1 MPTQHSGNLY
11 CPLPE
16 KRTTAEL
23 VGAQSNLEMDG
34 YEAQMTAVAEPLA
47 AAKREFTSTLIEFPK
62 RKNNNEAEW
71 RDAVRER
78 VRAARERRDGGA
90 EETEKPIESRVEA
103 AKQKAAAMSAA
114 SATVVNLKPNVENR
128 PATKLIARALERV
141 ERSRQI
147 HHSNGTAVALAP
159 VFEPQEEMPAPKLQ
173 AAPKPAP
180 VALVPPPAE
189 IEAKSKPAPRKI
201 EMPPLENCLD
211 YLPKTAENVAA
222 YKVETTIKS
231 FETIEVGAPG
241 ASKKEP
247 RKLPMISEAEADQFI
262 ESQMRVSA
270 ATPQKKPSPRSGG
283 VVEQEIA
290 PRVRESAETEIVED
304 YAPLGLRFVAGLLD
318 FALCAGLTAGLFAL
332 FAPAGYFS
340 AEKFGFASFL
350 TVLAVFAV
358 VKFVYL
364 TAALVLT
371 ETTVAG
377 RFFSLRT
384 VHAEDG
390 SAPTIFEA
398 ALNTLGYLVSLALLG
413 AGLISI
419 LLSTERRAAHDLLSG
434 TVVIREN

>member
-1 MPTQHSGNLY
+1 MPTQHSGGLY

-23 VGAQSNLEMDG
+23 PAPS
-34 YEAQMTAVAEPLA
+34 AEPNLDTSSFEA
-47 AAKREFTSTLIEFPK
+47 PVAAGAESPTAAKREFTSTLIEFPK
-62 RKNNNEAEW
+62 RKNNESEW

-78 VRAARERRDGGA
+78 VRAVRQRRDGGSGA
-90 EETEKPIESRVEA
+90 EEIEKPIESRVEA
-103 AKQKAAAMSAA
+103 AKQKAAAISAA
-114 SATVVNLKPNVENR
+114 SATVINLKPNVENR

-147 HHSNGTAVALAP
+147 HHSAETAALAP
-159 VFEPQEEMPAPKLQ
+159 VFEPQEIPVAPKLQ

-180 VALVPPPAE
+180 VTLVPPPAE
-189 IEAKSKPAPRKI
+189 IQAKPKPVPRKI
-201 EMPPLENCLD
+201 EMPPLENSLD
-211 YLPKTAENVAA
+211 YLPKTENSTSL
-222 YKVETTIKS
+222 KVETTFKS
-231 FETIEVGAPG
+231 LETVEVAAPR
-241 ASKKEP
+241 KEP
-247 RKLPMISEAEADQFI
+247 RKLPMISDADADKFI

-283 VVEQEIA
+283 IVEQEIA
-290 PRVRESAETEIVED
+290 PRVRETEETEIVED
-304 YAPLGLRFVAGLLD
+304 YAPLGLRFIAGLLD
-318 FALCAGLTAGLFAL
+318 FALCAVLTAVLFAL
-332 FAPAGYFS
+332 FAPTGYFADKFSLAS
-340 AEKFGFASFL
+340 AL
-350 TVLAVFAV
+350 TVLGVFGV
-358 VKFVYL
+358 VKFIYL

-398 ALNTLGYLVSLALLG
+398 ALNTLGYLVSLALG
-413 AGLISI
+413 GIGLLSI
-419 LLSTERRAAHDLLSG
+419 LLSTERRAAHDLVSG